1 MMTIDR
7 AVMFLAGAFALLG
20 AVLGWLVNPYFYL
33 LDAFVGL
40 NLMQASITG
49 FCPAAKIFKAVG
61 IKPGMAFD

>member
-1 MMTIDR
+1 MTIDR
-7 AVMFLAGAFALLG
+7 AVMFLAGAFVLLG

-33 LDAFVGL
+33 LDAFVGF

-61 IKPGMAFD
+61 MKPGMAFD